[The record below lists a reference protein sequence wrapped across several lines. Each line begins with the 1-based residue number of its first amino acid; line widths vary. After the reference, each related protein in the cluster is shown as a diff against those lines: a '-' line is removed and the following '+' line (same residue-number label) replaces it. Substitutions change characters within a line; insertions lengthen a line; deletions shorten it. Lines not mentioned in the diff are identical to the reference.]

1 MQNKQIKLKS
11 SSEIVEIGASCWV
24 EKLKAILG
32 LKPINLI
39 FNQVYGSARATS
51 RLQFSR
57 S

>member
-11 SSEIVEIGASCWV
+11 SSETVEIGTSCWV

-39 FNQVYGSARATS
+39 FNQVYGSAQAAS

>member
-1 MQNKQIKLKS
+1 MQNKQIKLKY
-11 SSEIVEIGASCWV
+11 SSETVEIGTSCWV
-24 EKLKAILG
+24 EKLKVILG

-39 FNQVYGSARATS
+39 FNQVYGSAQAAS

>member
-11 SSEIVEIGASCWV
+11 SSETVEIDASCWV

-39 FNQVYGSARATS
+39 FNQVYGSVRAAS